1 MRTFITKLRLG
12 ILRLLLV
19 LTLIILIVLYNPYDL
34 LLHTL
39 LLISLVVGV
48 TIKLFYS
55 LPITL
60 ILSLISCLVLHKSI
74 YISLA
79 LLSIPYLS
87 RLDQRSISNY
97 LRILLY
103 AVHIASILYYVG
115 ISTWYLIITLALYVV
130 LSITYLIQVM
140 SFNDVILRNTLMV
153 NLAKAL
159 VMSFIILI
167 IAWLTPQIQATVIF
181 GSIAILLLLA
191 LDRVT

>member
-19 LTLIILIVLYNPYDL
+19 LTLIILIILFNPYDP

-48 TIKLFYS
+48 MIKLLYS
-55 LPITL
+55 LPIML
-60 ILSLISCLVLHKSI
+60 VLSLISCSVFHESI

-79 LLSIPYLS
+79 ILSIPYLS
-87 RLDQRSISNY
+87 RPDQRSVSNY
-97 LRILLY
+97 LRVLFY
-103 AVHIASILYYVG
+103 VVHIASILYYVG
-115 ISTWYLIITLALYVV
+115 IGTWYLIITVALYVV

-140 SFNDVILRNTLMV
+140 SSNDVTLRNTLMR

-167 IAWLTPQIQATVIF
+167 IAWLIPQIQATVIF
-181 GSIAILLLLA
+181 GSIAILLLLT
-191 LDRVT
+191 LDRIT

>member
-1 MRTFITKLRLG
+1 LRTFITKLRLG

-19 LTLIILIVLYNPYDL
+19 LTLIILIILFNPYDP

-48 TIKLFYS
+48 MIKLLYS
-55 LPITL
+55 LPIML
-60 ILSLISCLVLHKSI
+60 VLSLISCLVFHESI

-79 LLSIPYLS
+79 ILSIPYLS
-87 RLDQRSISNY
+87 RPDQRSVSNY
-97 LRILLY
+97 LRVLFY
-103 AVHIASILYYVG
+103 VVHIASILYYVG
-115 ISTWYLIITLALYVV
+115 IGTWYLIITVALYVV

-140 SFNDVILRNTLMV
+140 SSNDVTLRNTLMR

-167 IAWLTPQIQATVIF
+167 IAWLIPQIQATVIF
-181 GSIAILLLLA
+181 GSIAILLLLT
-191 LDRVT
+191 LDRIT

>member
-19 LTLIILIVLYNPYDL
+19 LTLIILIILFNPYDP

-48 TIKLFYS
+48 MIKLLYS
-55 LPITL
+55 LPIML
-60 ILSLISCLVLHKSI
+60 VLSLISCLVFHESI

-79 LLSIPYLS
+79 ILSIPYLS
-87 RLDQRSISNY
+87 RPDQRSVSNY
-97 LRILLY
+97 LRVLFY
-103 AVHIASILYYVG
+103 VVHIASILYYVG
-115 ISTWYLIITLALYVV
+115 IGTWYLIITVALYVV

-140 SFNDVILRNTLMV
+140 SSNDVTLRNTLMR

-167 IAWLTPQIQATVIF
+167 IAWLIPQIQATVIF
-181 GSIAILLLLA
+181 GSIAILLLLT
-191 LDRVT
+191 LDRIT